1 MRFVATRSCSFARRG
16 AVRILLNL
24 PDGHCIIVTRMTAMA
39 SQRGIS
45 RLKPCLRCTP
55 VNAQNGLSQV
65 VSSFASIASGYPNAL
80 RLGSTQT
87 PVVVLLGPR
96 GRSAGIVFG
105 KANVYSGSVR
115 FGGDTLQVNFACKRR
130 QNARY
135 KKGSSGPTAKGG
147 MWNEKRNRNRK
158 STAAGGDAYWRMR
171 CERNHGN

>member
-96 GRSAGIVFG
+96 GRSTGIVLG
-105 KANVYSGSVR
+105 KANVYFGSVR
-115 FGGDTLQVNFACKRR
+115 FGGDTLQVNFACNRL
-130 QNARY
+130 QNVHIKNRALIGPQQKEVCGTRNGTGTEKARLREVMH
-135 KKGSSGPTAKGG
+135 TGG
-147 MWNEKRNRNRK
+147 
-158 STAAGGDAYWRMR
+158 
-171 CERNHGN
+171 

>member
-1 MRFVATRSCSFARRG
+1 MWYHPCDTTLAGLRRRRYHPYDTTCLGKDFYKNPPSTRCNKACKNRR
-16 AVRILLNL
+16 RTLF
-24 PDGHCIIVTRMTAMA
+24 
-39 SQRGIS
+39 SS
-45 RLKPCLRCTP
+45 P
-55 VNAQNGLSQV
+55 V
-65 VSSFASIASGYPNAL
+65 SFASIAFGYPNAFH
-80 RLGSTQT
+80 LGRTQT

-135 KKGSSGPTAKGG
+135 KKGSSGPTVKGG
-147 MWNEKRNRNRK
+147 IWNEKRNRNGNGK
-158 STAAGGDAYWRMR
+158 AAGGDAYWRMR